1 MPHPRVSRRDFV
13 RLSAAT
19 AAIAPLVGG
28 AWDPLRVLLPAAA
41 AERGPLYRPPVLGMR
56 DLTLTA
62 RAATA
67 EIAPGVSSPILTL
80 GDGPVAPTLRVAR
93 GERATVRLQNHLGE
107 PTILHWH
114 GFRPP
119 ESADGHPRLAVGP
132 GAHYDYDFVVDEPPG
147 LYWYHPHPHMLTARQ
162 VHLGMAGALIVT
174 DPSEASLGLPSDE
187 DTLTLILQDKRPDA
201 EGRISYAVTMG
212 HDMMEGLLGTT
223 AYVNGVRAPRAEVA
237 AGLTRLRIVGAAN
250 ARIFRVALSNGRPL
264 QLIGTDGGYLDAPRE
279 LPWIDVSTGERIDVL
294 ADLSGIPVG
303 ESVLLQSLAF
313 ESPYRGMGMMG
324 MGGRVPNGGA
334 MDLMELAVTR
344 PARARLRVPTRLVP
358 LAAKRSTPPATLR
371 EFRFASARMQHTING
386 QMHEMERVDVA
397 VPFGATERW
406 VFQNDGPFPHPVH
419 MHAVHFRVVG
429 REGGRGQLFPWE
441 DGWKDTVLVYP
452 GERVAVDATFD
463 RHRGLFLMHC
473 HNLEHEDHGMM
484 LNFAVE

>member
-1 MPHPRVSRRDFV
+1 
-13 RLSAAT
+13 
-19 AAIAPLVGG
+19 
-28 AWDPLRVLLPAAA
+28 
-41 AERGPLYRPPVLGMR
+41 
-56 DLTLTA
+56 
-62 RAATA
+62 
-67 EIAPGVSSPILTL
+67 
-80 GDGPVAPTLRVAR
+80 VAR
-93 GERATVRLQNHLGE
+93 GERATLRLVNQLGE

-119 ESADGHPRLAVGP
+119 EAVDGHPRLAIAP
-132 GAHYDYDFVVDEPPG
+132 NAHYDYDFVVDEPPG

-174 DPSEASLGLPSDE
+174 DPSEAALGLPEDE

-201 EGRISYAVTMG
+201 EGRISYAVSMG

-237 AGLTRLRIVGAAN
+237 RGLTRLRIVGAAN

-264 QLIGTDGGYLDAPRE
+264 HLIGTDGGYLDAPRE
-279 LPWIDVSTGERIDVL
+279 LPWIDIATGERIDVL
-294 ADLSGIPVG
+294 VDLGATPVG

-313 ESPYRGMGMMG
+313 ESPYRGMGMGMG
-324 MGGRVPNGGA
+324 MGMSGRAQNGAA
-334 MDLMELAVTR
+334 MDLLELAVTR
-344 PARARLRVPTRLVP
+344 QARGPRRIPTRLVP
-358 LAAKRSTPPATLR
+358 LAERRSAPPATVR

-386 QMHEMERVDVA
+386 LMHEMERIDVR

-406 VFQNDGPFPHPVH
+406 VFHNDGPFPHPVH
-419 MHAVHFRVVG
+419 MHAVHFRVVA
-429 REGGRGQLFPWE
+429 REGGRGRLFPWE
-441 DGWKDTVLVYP
+441 DGWKDTVLLYP

-484 LNFAVE
+484 MNFVIE